1 MMNEHNQAKGHKIDN
16 MARLDSV
23 TPDPTREDA
32 YPPINSPMRGKR
44 RVDQPDFLA
53 KLDAL
58 VNECGGDTTTYEG
71 ELIREQLVTALKLIS
86 DNRDTGELKLLTT
99 AFKELRYAYQV
110 FSKYPDQ
117 HKISI
122 FGSARTPPSDPDYK
136 ACVEFSRIMAQKNWL
151 CITGAGDG
159 IMKAGHEGPGA
170 AASFGLAIRLPF
182 ETTANDVIAGDDK
195 LINFRYFF
203 TRKLMFVSQCEAVA
217 VFPGGF
223 GTQDEIFEALTLVQ
237 TGKSAMVPIV
247 LCEAEGST
255 YWQHWD
261 NYVRRSL
268 LNNGMISPED
278 LNLYYITRDM
288 EDAVDHILRF
298 YRNYHS
304 SRYVKDDLVIRIKH
318 ALDPGD
324 IKRLNEEF
332 SQLVASGEIVQRGPY
347 EVEQDMPDLPR
358 IAFHHTRYNIGLV
371 RRLIDRINEFTPAST
386 QDLHPSEIY

>member
-1 MMNEHNQAKGHKIDN
+1 MNQNDPDKMDN
-16 MARLDSV
+16 MSRLDSV

-32 YPPINSPMRGKR
+32 YPVVNSPMRGKR
-44 RVDQPDFLA
+44 PVDQPEFIE

-58 VNECGGDTTTYEG
+58 IAECGGDTGKYEG
-71 ELIREQLVTALKLIS
+71 RLIREQLITALKLIT
-86 DNRDTGELKLLTT
+86 DDRDTGELKLLTT

-110 FSKYPDQ
+110 FSKHPDQ

-122 FGSARTPPSDPDYK
+122 FGSARTPPEDPDYQ
-136 ACVEFSRIMAQKNWL
+136 ACVEFSRLMAANNWL

-255 YWQHWD
+255 YWEHWD

-288 EDAVDHILRF
+288 DDAVNHILRF

-304 SRYVKDDLVIRIKH
+304 SRYVKDDLVIRIQKP
-318 ALDPGD
+318 LEPGD
-324 IKRLNEEF
+324 VQRLNEEF

-347 EVEQDMPDLPR
+347 DVEEDMLELPR
-358 IAFHHTRYNIGLV
+358 IAFHHTRHNIGLV
-371 RRLIDRINEFTPAST
+371 RRMIDRINEFTPASS
-386 QDLHPSEIY
+386 DHLHPSEIY

>member
-1 MMNEHNQAKGHKIDN
+1 MKERMNQNDSEKINN
-16 MARLDSV
+16 MSRLDSV

-32 YPPINSPMRGKR
+32 YPAIHSPMKGKR
-44 RVDQPDFLA
+44 RVDQPDFIE
-53 KLDAL
+53 KLDSIIA
-58 VNECGGDTTTYEG
+58 ECGGDTEVYEG
-71 ELIREQLVTALKLIS
+71 KLIREQLITALKLIT
-86 DNRDTGELKLLTT
+86 DDRDTGELKLLTT

-110 FSKYPDQ
+110 FSKYPDR

-122 FGSARTPPSDPDYK
+122 FGSARTPPENPDYQ
-136 ACVEFSRIMAQKNWL
+136 ACVEFSRLMAANNWL

-217 VFPGGF
+217 VFPGGY

-255 YWQHWD
+255 YWEHWD

-288 EDAVDHILRF
+288 EDAVEHITRF

-304 SRYVKDDLVIRIKH
+304 SRYVKDDLVIRVKKP
-318 ALDPGD
+318 LEPGD
-324 IKRLNEEF
+324 VRRLNEEF
-332 SQLVASGEIVQRGPY
+332 SSLVASGEIVQRGPY
-347 EVEQDMPDLPR
+347 EVEEDMLELPR
-358 IAFHHTRYNIGLV
+358 IAFHHTRHNIGLV
-371 RRLIDRINEFTPAST
+371 RRMIDRINEFTPASS
-386 QDLHPSEIY
+386 DHLHPSEIY

>member
-1 MMNEHNQAKGHKIDN
+1 MNQNDSEKINN
-16 MARLDSV
+16 MSRLDSV

-32 YPPINSPMRGKR
+32 YPAIHSPMKGKR
-44 RVDQPDFLA
+44 RVDQPDFIE
-53 KLDAL
+53 KLDSLIA
-58 VNECGGDTTTYEG
+58 ECGGDTEVYEG
-71 ELIREQLVTALKLIS
+71 KLIREQLITALKLIT
-86 DNRDTGELKLLTT
+86 DDRDTGELKLLTT

-110 FSKYPDQ
+110 FSKYPDR

-122 FGSARTPPSDPDYK
+122 FGSARTPPENPDYQ
-136 ACVEFSRIMAQKNWL
+136 ACVEFSRLMAANNWL

-217 VFPGGF
+217 VFPGGY

-247 LCEAEGST
+247 LCEAKGST
-255 YWQHWD
+255 YWEHWD

-288 EDAVDHILRF
+288 EDAVEHITRF

-304 SRYVKDDLVIRIKH
+304 SRYVKDDLVIRIKKP
-318 ALDPGD
+318 LEPGD
-324 IKRLNEEF
+324 VRRLNEEF
-332 SQLVASGEIVQRGPY
+332 SSLVASGEIVQRGPY
-347 EVEQDMPDLPR
+347 EVEEDMLELPR
-358 IAFHHTRYNIGLV
+358 IAFHHTRHNIGLV
-371 RRLIDRINEFTPAST
+371 RRMIDRINEFTPASS
-386 QDLHPSEIY
+386 DHLHPSEIY

>member
-1 MMNEHNQAKGHKIDN
+1 MKERMNQNDSEKINN
-16 MARLDSV
+16 MSRLDSV

-32 YPPINSPMRGKR
+32 YPAIHSPMKGKR
-44 RVDQPDFLA
+44 RVDQPDFIE
-53 KLDAL
+53 KLDSLIA
-58 VNECGGDTTTYEG
+58 ECGGDTEVYEG
-71 ELIREQLVTALKLIS
+71 KLIREQLITALKLIT
-86 DNRDTGELKLLTT
+86 DDRDTGELKLLTT

-110 FSKYPDQ
+110 FSKYPDR

-122 FGSARTPPSDPDYK
+122 FGSARTPPENPDYQ
-136 ACVEFSRIMAQKNWL
+136 ACVEFSRLMAANNWL

-217 VFPGGF
+217 VFPGGY

-255 YWQHWD
+255 YWEHWD

-288 EDAVDHILRF
+288 ADAVEHITRF

-304 SRYVKDDLVIRIKH
+304 SRYVKDDLVIRIKKP
-318 ALDPGD
+318 LEPGD
-324 IKRLNEEF
+324 VRRLNEEF
-332 SQLVASGEIVQRGPY
+332 SSLVASGEIVQRGPY
-347 EVEQDMPDLPR
+347 EVEEDMLELPR
-358 IAFHHTRYNIGLV
+358 IAFHHTRHNIGLV
-371 RRLIDRINEFTPAST
+371 RRMIDRINEFTPASS
-386 QDLHPSEIY
+386 DHLHPSEIY

>member
-1 MMNEHNQAKGHKIDN
+1 MKERMNQNDSEKINN
-16 MARLDSV
+16 MSRLDSV

-32 YPPINSPMRGKR
+32 YPAIHSPMKGKR
-44 RVDQPDFLA
+44 RVDQPDFIE
-53 KLDAL
+53 KLDSLIA
-58 VNECGGDTTTYEG
+58 ECGGDTEVYEG
-71 ELIREQLVTALKLIS
+71 KLIREQLITALKLIT
-86 DNRDTGELKLLTT
+86 DDRDTGELKLLTT

-110 FSKYPDQ
+110 FSKYPDR

-122 FGSARTPPSDPDYK
+122 FGSARTPPENPDYQ
-136 ACVEFSRIMAQKNWL
+136 ACVEFSRLMAANNWL

-217 VFPGGF
+217 VFPGGY

-255 YWQHWD
+255 YWEHWD

-288 EDAVDHILRF
+288 EDAVEHITRF

-304 SRYVKDDLVIRIKH
+304 SRYVKDDLVIRIKKP
-318 ALDPGD
+318 LEPGD
-324 IKRLNEEF
+324 VRRLNEEF
-332 SQLVASGEIVQRGPY
+332 SSLVASGEIVQRGPY
-347 EVEQDMPDLPR
+347 EVEEDMLELPR
-358 IAFHHTRYNIGLV
+358 IAFHHTRHNIGLV
-371 RRLIDRINEFTPAST
+371 RRMIDRINEFTPASS
-386 QDLHPSEIY
+386 DHLHPSEIY

>member
-1 MMNEHNQAKGHKIDN
+1 MKERMNQNDSEKINN
-16 MARLDSV
+16 MSRLDSV

-32 YPPINSPMRGKR
+32 YPAIHSPMKGKR
-44 RVDQPDFLA
+44 RVDQPDFIE
-53 KLDAL
+53 KLDSIIA
-58 VNECGGDTTTYEG
+58 ECGGDTEVYEG
-71 ELIREQLVTALKLIS
+71 KLIREQLITALKLIT
-86 DNRDTGELKLLTT
+86 DDRDTGELKLLTT

-110 FSKYPDQ
+110 FSKYPDR

-122 FGSARTPPSDPDYK
+122 FGSARTPPENPDYQ
-136 ACVEFSRIMAQKNWL
+136 ACVEFSRLMAANNWL

-217 VFPGGF
+217 VFPGGY

-255 YWQHWD
+255 YWEHWD

-288 EDAVDHILRF
+288 EDAVEHITRF

-304 SRYVKDDLVIRIKH
+304 SRYVKDDLVIRIKKP
-318 ALDPGD
+318 LEPGD
-324 IKRLNEEF
+324 VRRLNEEF
-332 SQLVASGEIVQRGPY
+332 SSLVASGEIVQRGPY
-347 EVEQDMPDLPR
+347 EVEEDMLELPR
-358 IAFHHTRYNIGLV
+358 IAFHHTRHNIGLV
-371 RRLIDRINEFTPAST
+371 RRMIDRINEFTPASS
-386 QDLHPSEIY
+386 DHLHPSEIY

>member
-1 MMNEHNQAKGHKIDN
+1 MNDKPEPKIGNQMDN
-16 MARLDSV
+16 MSRLDSV
-23 TPDPTREDA
+23 TPDPTQDDA
-32 YPPINSPMRGKR
+32 YPAINSPMRGKR
-44 RVDQPDFLA
+44 RVDQPEFRA

-58 VNECGGDTTTYEG
+58 IDECGGDTGTYEG
-71 ELIREQLVTALKLIS
+71 ELIREQLVTALKLIT
-86 DNRDTGELKLLTT
+86 DNRHTGELKLLTT

-122 FGSARTPPSDPDYK
+122 FGSARTPPEDPDYK
-136 ACVEFSRIMAQKNWL
+136 ACVEFSRLMAEEDWL

-255 YWQHWD
+255 YWHHWD

-268 LNNGMISPED
+268 LNNKMISPED
-278 LNLYYITRDM
+278 LNLFYITRDM
-288 EDAVDHILRF
+288 QDAVNHIKRF

-318 ALDPGD
+318 RLQEGD
-324 IKRLNEEF
+324 IARLNEEF
-332 SQLVASGEIVQRGPY
+332 SSLVASGEIVQRGPY
-347 EVEQDMPDLPR
+347 DIEEDMLDLPR
-358 IAFHHTRYNIGLV
+358 IVFHHTRYHIGLV
-371 RRLIDRINEFTPAST
+371 RRLIDRINEFTPADAG
-386 QDLHPSEIY
+386 DLDPSEIY

>member
-1 MMNEHNQAKGHKIDN
+1 MNQKDPDQKINN
-16 MARLDSV
+16 MSRLDSV

-32 YPPINSPMRGKR
+32 YPAINSPMRGKR
-44 RVDQPDFLA
+44 RVDQPDFLG

-58 VNECGGDTTTYEG
+58 IEECGGDTSVYEG
-71 ELIREQLVTALKLIS
+71 ELIREQLVTALKLIT

-122 FGSARTPPSDPDYK
+122 FGSARTPPEDPDYQ
-136 ACVEFSRIMAQKNWL
+136 ACVEFSRLMAAENWL

-217 VFPGGF
+217 VFPGGY

-247 LCEAEGST
+247 LCEAESSN
-255 YWQHWD
+255 YWEHWD

-268 LNNGMISPED
+268 LNKKMISPED
-278 LNLYYITRDM
+278 LNLFYITRDM
-288 EDAVDHILRF
+288 QDAVDHIKRF

-318 ALDPGD
+318 RLDEGD
-324 IKRLNEEF
+324 VARLNEEF
-332 SQLVASGEIVQRGPY
+332 SSLVASGEIVQRGPY
-347 EVEQDMPDLPR
+347 DNEVEMLNLPR
-358 IAFHHTRYNIGLV
+358 IAFHHTRHNIGLV
-371 RRLIDRINEFTPAST
+371 RRMIDRINEFTPARS
-386 QDLHPSEIY
+386 DGLHPSEIY